1 MGFGQ
6 GLSGLN
12 AAAQNLDVIGNNIAN
27 SKTAGFKAA
36 SMAFADVYANSRV
49 GMGVQVAAINQRFTA
64 GNIELTGNQ
73 FDMAID
79 GEKGFFR
86 LLDTSGTP
94 VYSRNGQFH
103 QDKDFYITN
112 AQGHRLTGYQ
122 VRSDGTLSDQL
133 GALRIPSGN
142 IEPRATSS
150 IEIGANLDAN
160 ASAISESVDFDS
172 ANAASYTHSLPIT
185 VYDSLGNSHTLMQY
199 YIKRDAD
206 ANQPDNSTWEVR
218 FALEDNVLGQSE
230 TLQFSP
236 SGTLLN
242 EPPYFDLTIAS
253 SALGSGSPADDLEVR
268 FNYDG
273 STQFGGEFNPK
284 FSQNGYPTGE
294 YSSLSVSKDGSMV
307 ASYTNGITH
316 TIGSVA
322 LADFN
327 NPNGLQPIGDNAFA
341 ETGESGQPVLGVPGS
356 QGLATLKGQSI
367 EASNVDLSAELVNM
381 IIAQRTYQANAQTIK
396 TQDQVMQTLISLR

>member
-27 SKTAGFKAA
+27 SKTAGFKA
-36 SMAFADVYANSRV
+36 STIAFADVYANSRV

-64 GNIELTGNQ
+64 GNVELTGNQ

-86 LLDTSGTP
+86 LLDTSGRP
-94 VYSRNGQFH
+94 VFSRNGQFH

-112 AQGHRLTGYQ
+112 AQGFRLTGYQ
-122 VRSDGTLSDQL
+122 VRADGTLSDQL
-133 GALRIPSGN
+133 GPLRVPSGN
-142 IEPRATSS
+142 IAPRATSS
-150 IEIGANLDAN
+150 IDIHANLDAN
-160 ASAISESVDFDS
+160 AKPVADTGAFDPANSASF
-172 ANAASYTHSLPIT
+172 THSLPIT
-185 VYDSLGNSHTLMQY
+185 VYDSLGNAHTLMQY
-199 YIKRDAD
+199 YIKQDPDAAQTD
-206 ANQPDNSTWEVR
+206 GSVWEIR
-218 FALEDNVLGQSE
+218 FALEDRVLDESA
-230 TLQFSP
+230 TLEFSP
-236 SGTLLN
+236 SGTLVT
-242 EPPYFDLTIAS
+242 EPPYFDLTIPSAQIS
-253 SALGSGSPADDLEVR
+253 SVSPADDLQLR
-268 FNYDG
+268 LDYAG

-284 FSQNGYPTGE
+284 FTQNGYPTGE
-294 YSSLSVSKDGSMV
+294 YSSLSVSKDGSLV
-307 ASYTNGITH
+307 ASYTNGITR
-316 TIGSVA
+316 TIGAVA

-341 ETGESGQPVLGVPGS
+341 ETGESGQPVIGLPGS
-356 QGLATLKGQSI
+356 QGLATIKGQSI

-396 TQDQVMQTLISLR
+396 TQDQIMQTLITLR